1 MNPRFFYAILIAGL
15 TLFNACI
22 RISPFNVNKPASDTG
37 PKSGA
42 QIAFESKLKLFQT
55 NESMAMEIYNLP
67 DTTSKETLLYEIR
80 DRGIYYWNENLKIV
94 DEMETLD
101 LPSGI
106 EDRIPT
112 LREYCRLRIK
122 NYEFYYSI
130 CEKGERPAQHQQEI
144 AKLDAEMNKVL
155 AALK

>member
-1 MNPRFFYAILIAGL
+1 MSTRLLYAFLIAGL
-15 TLFNACI
+15 TWFTSCV
-22 RISPFNVNKPASDTG
+22 RISPFNVKPAIDTG
-37 PKSGA
+37 PKSEA
-42 QIAFESKLKLFQT
+42 QIAFESKIKLFQT

-94 DEMETLD
+94 DEMERLD
-101 LPSGI
+101 IPAGLK
-106 EDRIPT
+106 DRIPV
-112 LREYCRLRIK
+112 LRAYCRLRIK

-130 CEKGERPAQHQQEI
+130 CEKGERPAQHPKEI
-144 AKLDAEMNKVL
+144 AKLDAEINKVL